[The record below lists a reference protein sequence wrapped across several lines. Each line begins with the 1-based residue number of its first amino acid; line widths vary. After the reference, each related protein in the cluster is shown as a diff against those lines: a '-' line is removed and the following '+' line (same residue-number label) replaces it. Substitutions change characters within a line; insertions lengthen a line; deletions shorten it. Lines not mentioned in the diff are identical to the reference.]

1 MSPKVRV
8 KDSAPPRGTLGGR
21 PPPPWGESPAKAQV
35 GLSPG
40 SNSGAMGG
48 GAGGVDGKG
57 VGEKE
62 VLAEY
67 LKQFEL
73 RMKDAGGAGDC
84 QFKAVSMAM
93 HGDATAHVGLRAM
106 CVEELRKTA
115 GVWTAFVQG
124 SYQSYCT
131 AMAKQGTWGDH
142 LTLQAMAGILGKDI
156 LVFSVRDEKIRV
168 LKLQTAGKGG
178 SGAALSLAYL
188 GGCHYVCIHASDK
201 GEGLSLEERARKA
214 MAGGALETEDTEWQV
229 PQPKCVAAGGFSE
242 GGAKKK
248 AAGTFVLLRSAWVG
262 TELVSW
268 GEVREGSAGVC
279 LVPPGMEAEAELKM
293 SRSPGVTWVGFALFP
308 RSGGVKLQH
317 CAMGRQGSGGAF
329 LGATN
334 TTVYVVGD
342 ARPKKDGGVKRAA
355 AVPRMSTLYVAMR
368 SEQDLASSGRSMRA
382 AVEKWGGSLRN
393 KPIVQGNLVL
403 ATADVR
409 EDKMDAALKQSGM
422 EGGVFCRM
430 KLEDSQHLPVLWMD
444 GLGLEEVRD
453 LAGRLGGWGVTVR
466 DTQYGFRVKRED
478 QEGVRNALEKE
489 GKQPYVTEERYVVT
503 GFRQGTSALAVKESL
518 AGADWE
524 VTPVRLLLGWRW
536 VVGAKKPPP
545 VWAMQMEGSE
555 QGLLIR
561 KDERAKQRPTARVHT
576 AQATGPTYGPQGTP
590 STTTHGWRA
599 WGGWGAPAFAATPT
613 SPSQPQAQAQPQ
625 QHQPA
630 QQNSTTAASSST
642 TPTPSIPTPAATP
655 QDASHHQKW
664 EELERRMGERV
675 DRLVGERLQSLLK
688 ETVSSVTEMTV
699 QIRKEQAE
707 QRKDQ
712 QAFME
717 GVMRL
722 LTKADTTQPAS
733 DAGVERMEETVPA
746 NLAGKRDTRSGSSGR
761 QSPRRKMKI
770 AEPTPPAASTNVEQQ
785 GTDNATNDEVRVGE
799 DPVLPDV
806 VSEQADEASDAGD
819 VQMEETMPANLAG
832 KRDTRSGSS
841 GIQSQSPRR
850 RRKVEET
857 TAPAAST
864 NVEEQADAI
873 GADVVGMGEDA
884 VLPDCVSPISNE
896 DGDMASAKSS
906 PAPVPLSPPS
916 DAMEADEVE
925 IPPPVSMAGKR
936 DTRSG
941 SSGIAQLSPRRRARI
956 DLPAPQSRT
965 RSQSLPVESEWLQE
979 GDLMVYCVDQMRF
992 DVVVVKM
999 TVEGVE
1005 IAFGPLQ
1012 GHPNRTV
1019 SRKCLFGRTK

>member
-1 MSPKVRV
+1 M
-8 KDSAPPRGTLGGR
+8 
-21 PPPPWGESPAKAQV
+21 
-35 GLSPG
+35 
-40 SNSGAMGG
+40 
-48 GAGGVDGKG
+48 DGNG

-73 RMKDAGGAGDC
+73 RMKEAGGAGDC

-93 HGDATAHVGLRAM
+93 HGEATAHVGLRAM
-106 CVEELRKTA
+106 CVAELRKSV
-115 GVWTAFVQG
+115 GDWTAFVQG

-142 LTLQAMAGILGKDI
+142 LTLQAMACMLEKDMQ
-156 LVFSVRDEKIRV
+156 VFSVRDEKVRV
-168 LKLQTAGKGG
+168 LKLQSAGEGRR
-178 SGAALSLAYL
+178 GAAISLAYL
-188 GGCHYVCIHASDK
+188 GGCHYMCIHASDK
-201 GEGLSLEERARKA
+201 GELSLEERARRA
-214 MAGGALETEDTEWQV
+214 MSGGALESEDAEWMV
-229 PQPKCVAAGGFSE
+229 PQPKCVADGGFAQ

-248 AAGTFVLLRSAWVG
+248 ATGTLTLLRSSWVG
-262 TELVSW
+262 KELVSW
-268 GEVREGSAGVC
+268 GEVGERSAGVC
-279 LVPPGMEAEAELKM
+279 LVPPGKEAEAEQKIP
-293 SRSPGVTWVGFALFP
+293 RSPGVTWVGFAPFP
-308 RSGGVKLQH
+308 RSGGVKVQQ
-317 CAMGRQGSGGAF
+317 CAMGREGNGGVF

-342 ARPKKDGGVKRAA
+342 ARPGKDGGGKRAA
-355 AVPRMSTLYVAMR
+355 AVLRMAEIHVAMR
-368 SEQDLASSGRSMRA
+368 NVQDLASSGRCMRA
-382 AVEKWGGSLRN
+382 AVEKWGGNLRGDPVVHE
-393 KPIVQGNLVL
+393 KLVL
-403 ATADVR
+403 GKADVR
-409 EDKMDAALKQSGM
+409 
-422 EGGVFCRM
+422 
-430 KLEDSQHLPVLWMD
+430 
-444 GLGLEEVRD
+444 
-453 LAGRLGGWGVTVR
+453 GWG
-466 DTQYGFRVKRED
+466 
-478 QEGVRNALEKE
+478 
-489 GKQPYVTEERYVVT
+489 
-503 GFRQGTSALAVKESL
+503 
-518 AGADWE
+518 
-524 VTPVRLLLGWRW
+524 
-536 VVGAKKPPP
+536 
-545 VWAMQMEGSE
+545 
-555 QGLLIR
+555 
-561 KDERAKQRPTARVHT
+561 
-576 AQATGPTYGPQGTP
+576 
-590 STTTHGWRA
+590 A
-599 WGGWGAPAFAATPT
+599 WGGWSAPAFASASAAT
-613 SPSQPQAQAQPQ
+613 S
-625 QHQPA
+625 
-630 QQNSTTAASSST
+630 
-642 TPTPSIPTPAATP
+642 TPTPPPHPQAHPPRAQQKRPTPATTTSPTPSVPTPAAAP

-688 ETVSSVTEMTV
+688 ETVSSVTEMTA

-712 QAFME
+712 QAFMD

-785 GTDNATNDEVRVGE
+785 GTDNATNDEVGVGE
-799 DPVLPDV
+799 DPVLPDG

-873 GADVVGMGEDA
+873 GADVVGMGEEA
-884 VLPDCVSPISNE
+884 VLPECVSPTSNE
-896 DGDMASAKSS
+896 DGEMASAMSS

-1019 SRKCLFGRTK
+1019 PRSCLFGRTK